1 MKITDLIVESQ
12 YTAYHQKLA
21 DQLPLGIRTI
31 KQLCDE
37 SIKIAIKDLGVN
49 QAGRIFTE
57 TFISDMLISYNN
69 RCLQEGVGSF
79 LGKAAGNVVGA
90 TKAAGRGLKNA
101 WADAKQGYAQGKA
114 SWDPKQAP
122 AASSAP
128 ASGGA
133 PAADPAALRQQ
144 AAALNQQ
151 ADQIEQSSKQ
161 PTAAATDPV
170 AGKTPEEAMK
180 DPRYTSDP
188 AFKAEVDKAA
198 SIGTPPADPVAGKT
212 PEEAMK
218 DPRYT
223 SDPAF
228 KAEVDKA
235 ASIGTLPAGGKGT
248 GQNFDPQ
255 TGEPISQYGQQQQA
269 APAETPPAAPTGT
282 APAQQTGGKMTKA
295 QQDAMKAKLQGKR
308 AAGQT
313 TASQTGSGFSDY
325 VAGSQ
330 NKLVTN
336 PDGSTSMKKL
346 QRESINFYSNFLGQ
360 KL

>member
-57 TFISDMLISYNN
+57 SFISDMLLSYNN
-69 RCLQEGVGSF
+69 RCLQEGVSSF

-114 SWDPKQAP
+114 NWDPKQAP
-122 AASSAP
+122 AVSSAPTASSSP

-151 ADQIEQSSKQ
+151 ADQIEQSAKQ
-161 PTAAATDPV
+161 PAA
-170 AGKTPEEAMK
+170 
-180 DPRYTSDP
+180 P
-188 AFKAEVDKAA
+188 A
-198 SIGTPPADPVAGKT
+198 IGTPP
-212 PEEAMK
+212 E
-218 DPRYT
+218 
-223 SDPAF
+223 
-228 KAEVDKA
+228 
-235 ASIGTLPAGGKGT
+235 LPAGGKGT
-248 GQNFDPQ
+248 EQNFDPQ
-255 TGEPISQYGQQQQA
+255 TGQQQQA
-269 APAETPPAAPTGT
+269 APAETPPTGTAPAETPPTGT
-282 APAQQTGGKMTKA
+282 APAQQTSSKMTKA

-346 QRESINFYSNFLGQ
+346 QRESIDFYSNFLGQ